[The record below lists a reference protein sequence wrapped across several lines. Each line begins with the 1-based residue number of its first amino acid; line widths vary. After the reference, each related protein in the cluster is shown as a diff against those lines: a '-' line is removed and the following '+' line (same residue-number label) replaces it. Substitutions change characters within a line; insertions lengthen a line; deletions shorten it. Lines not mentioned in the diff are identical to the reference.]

1 MVPLIGDQY
10 DGIFCLFLGNDLT
23 DHGEGRSVARGSVRV
38 TRRSCC
44 DKLKPRDN
52 PQPHGGPA
60 PRIAFT
66 TLRGFG
72 NDIGHHDL

>member
-23 DHGEGRSVARGSVRV
+23 DHGEGRGVACGSVGV
-38 TRRSCC
+38 ARRSCC

-52 PQPHGGPA
+52 PRLHWRPA
-60 PRIAFT
+60 SRIAFT
-66 TLRGFG
+66 TLRELG
-72 NDIGHHDL
+72 NDIGHHYL